1 MNDHIC
7 KRIIKETA
15 HVVRKQI
22 IIIFHS
28 KLEPVEATR
37 SRCYTD
43 MFTIHPAWF
52 PRTANRTVPSLLS
65 SLWLGPP
72 HNIYMPH
79 RRTEFSKQFLRSPIS
94 GSNLSTIVTNY
105 IDFAFTL
112 SFDSYKSILK
122 IIASCKFCNWI
133 QEKESIFMYLFL

>member
-1 MNDHIC
+1 VNDHIC
-7 KRIIKETA
+7 KRITREIIHA
-15 HVVRKQI
+15 IQKQI

-28 KLEPVEATR
+28 KLEPVKLQGAL
-37 SRCYTD
+37 CYTD
-43 MFTIHPAWF
+43 MFTIHPASF
-52 PRTANRTVPSLLS
+52 PKNYQPPLCVLQPLAGTSLIYLE
-65 SLWLGPP
+65 LGPL

-112 SFDSYKSILK
+112 SFDSYKSILN
-122 IIASCKFCNWI
+122 IIAICKFCN
-133 QEKESIFMYLFL
+133 